1 MKIAFDY
8 QTFTNSS
15 YGGVSRY
22 YKDLADQLLKQRQ
35 DVKIFA
41 GIHRNHYITSLP
53 SDIVNGFKMY
63 NYPPRSSRIFHWFNH
78 GLTQLQLR
86 KWKPDIIHE
95 TYYSLLPNLKKN
107 TIHLT
112 TVHDMIHELYASL
125 ISTRDITSK
134 LKKKSLSRV
143 DHIMSNS
150 ENTKQDLVKLFGIDE
165 SKISVVHHAIDS
177 SLYQNVVSN
186 FDNSKKPY
194 LLYVGMRDIYKNF
207 SGFIKAV
214 ASSSLLMKDFDVIA
228 VGARFNT
235 AEKNLISSLGFAN
248 NQVKRI
254 SYVTDN
260 QLAQF
265 YKNAAAFVYP
275 SLYEGFGLPP
285 LEAMAAGCPVVCSN
299 TSSMPEVVR
308 NAGVYFNPLDIED
321 MSNAIERVVLSED
334 LKNKLVKLGYENIKN
349 FTPSK
354 TASKTLEVYRSL
366 TGKI

>member
-1 MKIAFDY
+1 
-8 QTFTNSS
+8 
-15 YGGVSRY
+15 
-22 YKDLADQLLKQRQ
+22 
-35 DVKIFA
+35 
-41 GIHRNHYITSLP
+41 
-53 SDIVNGFKMY
+53 
-63 NYPPRSSRIFHWFNH
+63 
-78 GLTQLQLR
+78 
-86 KWKPDIIHE
+86 
-95 TYYSLLPNLKKN
+95 
-107 TIHLT
+107 
-112 TVHDMIHELYASL
+112 
-125 ISTRDITSK
+125 
-134 LKKKSLSRV
+134 
-143 DHIMSNS
+143 
-150 ENTKQDLVKLFGIDE
+150 
-165 SKISVVHHAIDS
+165 
-177 SLYQNVVSN
+177 
-186 FDNSKKPY
+186 
-194 LLYVGMRDIYKNF
+194 
-207 SGFIKAV
+207 V

-254 SYVTDN
+254 SSATDK
-260 QLAQF
+260 QLAQL
-265 YKNAAAFVYP
+265 YRNAAAFVYP

-366 TGKI
+366 TGKT

>member
-1 MKIAFDY
+1 
-8 QTFTNSS
+8 
-15 YGGVSRY
+15 
-22 YKDLADQLLKQRQ
+22 
-35 DVKIFA
+35 
-41 GIHRNHYITSLP
+41 
-53 SDIVNGFKMY
+53 
-63 NYPPRSSRIFHWFNH
+63 
-78 GLTQLQLR
+78 
-86 KWKPDIIHE
+86 
-95 TYYSLLPNLKKN
+95 
-107 TIHLT
+107 
-112 TVHDMIHELYASL
+112 
-125 ISTRDITSK
+125 
-134 LKKKSLSRV
+134 
-143 DHIMSNS
+143 
-150 ENTKQDLVKLFGIDE
+150 
-165 SKISVVHHAIDS
+165 
-177 SLYQNVVSN
+177 
-186 FDNSKKPY
+186 
-194 LLYVGMRDIYKNF
+194 MRDIYKNF